1 MSEQPQLAGMP
12 APRPHLSERELQGC
26 VIDAAHIFGWR
37 VAHFRP
43 AMTKHGWRTAV
54 GADGA
59 GFPDLVLVRD
69 EILFVELKVRR
80 NTLSAEQAEW
90 IVALRAAGVDAH
102 VWTDSDWLD
111 GTIEARLRR
120 ADRSADS
127 AVRTA
132 NTDAA

>member
-1 MSEQPQLAGMP
+1 VSEQPQLAGMP
-12 APRPHLSERELQGC
+12 GPKPHLSERELQGC
-26 VIDAAHIFGWR
+26 VVDAAHIFGWR

-69 EILFVELKVRR
+69 EVLWVELKCGR
-80 NTLSAEQAEW
+80 NTLSSEQAAWGE
-90 IVALRAAGVDAH
+90 ALRAAGETFH

-120 ADRSADS
+120 VP
-127 AVRTA
+127 AVPE
-132 NTDAA
+132 AA